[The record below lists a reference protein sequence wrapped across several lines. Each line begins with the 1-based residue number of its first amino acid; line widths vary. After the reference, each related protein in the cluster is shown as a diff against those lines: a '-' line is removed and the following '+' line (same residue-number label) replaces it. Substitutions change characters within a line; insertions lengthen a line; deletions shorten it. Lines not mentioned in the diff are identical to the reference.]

1 MQNNQPIKRFFLLL
15 RDTWLTIGMTIIFL
29 YLGHYILGAAAYVK
43 NSFEDDS
50 YTKDTSGGEL
60 ANPRAKSPVYENF
73 PDEFFEEN
81 AKTCVPKGTC
91 SLSTH
96 FEPYYHWRRN
106 GFVGKFINVSPEG
119 VRLTVKEDIKAGA
132 KKIFMYGGSTL
143 WGSGS
148 PDGETIPSILQSML
162 GADYDVYNFGETGYV
177 AAQELN
183 YLLYQLSIGD
193 IPDVVIFYDGV
204 NDAYAGAYSPA
215 IPRDPHELRAR
226 EQEIRERIEQ
236 AWFIRTATEIY
247 ELSNYRRLVGYLR
260 SMFFANTNPHR
271 QWDEQVKKNIKSNS
285 ILVLDKYEAHIRQ
298 VKALSREYGFKVMVF
313 WQPGLFSLTRKMDSY
328 EKSIVERASPVWVE
342 SNQEVYS
349 VAKDRLVNR
358 EHEGVFFLG
367 NIFDE
372 VDESIYIDWCH
383 IGPNG
388 NKIVAKEMFNH
399 IQATLKPE

>member
-1 MQNNQPIKRFFLLL
+1 MLNTQPIKRFFLLL
-15 RDTWLTIGMTIIFL
+15 RDTWLIIGMTIVLLF
-29 YLGHYILGAAAYVK
+29 LGHYILGAAAHLK
-43 NSFEDDS
+43 DLFEEES
-50 YTKDTSGGEL
+50 HTEDTSGREL
-60 ANPRAKSPVYENF
+60 ADPRARSPVYENF
-73 PDEFFEEN
+73 PDEYFKEN
-81 AKTCVPKGTC
+81 AKTCVPKGSC
-91 SLSTH
+91 WLSTH

-119 VRLTVKEDIKAGA
+119 VRLTVKEDIRAGA

-148 PDGETIPSILQSML
+148 PDGETIPSILQSLL
-162 GADYDVYNFGETGYV
+162 GDDYDVYNFGETGYV
-177 AAQELN
+177 STQELN
-183 YLLYQLSIGD
+183 YLLYQLSMGD

-215 IPRDPHELRAR
+215 IPRDPHGLRVR
-226 EQEIRERIEQ
+226 EKEIRERKEQ
-236 AWFIRTATEIY
+236 AWFIRKATELY

-260 SMFFANTNPHR
+260 SMFFADTNPQR
-271 QWDEQVKKNIKSNS
+271 KWDKQVEKNIKSNS
-285 ILVLDKYEAHIRQ
+285 ILVLDMYEAHIKQ
-298 VKALSREYGFKVMVF
+298 VKALSKEYGFEVLFF
-313 WQPGLFSLTRKMDSY
+313 WQPGLFSLTRKTDSY
-328 EKSIVERASPVWVE
+328 EESIIERASPVWVE
-342 SNQEVYS
+342 SNQEVYR

-358 EHEGVFFLG
+358 EHEGVYFLG

-372 VDESIYIDWCH
+372 VDESIYVDWCH